1 MKRNEWAGT
10 VVAGGVAFLCACGGG
25 DGRGEDAAVVDSPPG
40 SEDVLDAV
48 ETGDPWE
55 TPDPGADARAD
66 EGASDTA
73 DAGDAGDATDAGP
86 EVLDPDGPPF
96 ARHVNPFIGT
106 GGDLANVGSA
116 LPGAT
121 APLGLVKASPDT
133 TDKYGVPPTYQHCAG
148 YWYPDTFMYGISH
161 NHLHGTGAPDYGN
174 ILVTPTVG
182 MTADKTSKKRFFQ
195 PFTHEDEVATPGYYA
210 VTLTDP
216 AVRVEVTATTRCAH
230 HRVRFVDAPERGVI
244 VLNAAASMLDGH
256 SRGGEVTVDAEGR
269 AVRGW
274 NHAVG
279 PFSGRYGGFPV
290 FFVARFDRDFAG
302 FGTWL
307 DGELRGG
314 VPAVQTSED
323 PASFGAW
330 FEFDTSANPLI
341 ELQVCLSYV
350 GVDGAQ
356 AALEAEMPGWDF
368 EGTRAAT
375 EAAWEA
381 EVSRFEVSGGSA
393 DDKAIFYTA
402 VYHVLQMPTIWSDV
416 DGRYRGF
423 DGEAHEAP
431 DWTYYTDMSLWDTF
445 RTQHPLLTLMWP
457 ERQRDMMRSLAAMQ
471 REGGYVPKWP
481 MGMGDSGSMI
491 GQHGASVVAD
501 TWLKGVRDFD
511 VDSLY
516 DSMKATANAPGPPG
530 SYGNRDC
537 FPWYTDPAFGYCP
550 ADRTSDAV
558 SKTLEYAYN
567 DFCLAELA
575 RDLGRPDDEAVF
587 RAREKNYATLWDPD
601 TGFFRPRREDGTFVT
616 PFVPDVWDNGEYYTE
631 GSAWQW
637 VWFVPHDT
645 AGLRA
650 LMGGDDQF
658 VSKLSE
664 FFTLARDNFNFVLP
678 TPWYFHGN
686 EPDLHAAFL
695 FLPVPPTL
703 PPPAHPDAGRPD
715 LAQVWARWV
724 LDANYTNA
732 WNGLVGNDDAGTLAA
747 WYVFAASGLYPW
759 PCLPGYSVTVPRFD
773 RVIWH
778 LPSGDLVIEAPGAS
792 AAPVVAQEVRWNG
805 ATLDGFWLSHDEVAA
820 GGVLQFAVVPA
831 P

>member
-1 MKRNEWAGT
+1 MKRQP
-10 VVAGGVAFLCACGGG
+10 VAKWLFVLWVACGVGVRG
-25 DGRGEDAAVVDSPPG
+25 DDAGHADTRGDFAREEDAPG
-40 SEDVLDAV
+40 EH
-48 ETGDPWE
+48 E
-55 TPDPGADARAD
+55 
-66 EGASDTA
+66 
-73 DAGDAGDATDAGP
+73 DAGDTTRVSPEPDATVATDKDDVTDG
-86 EVLDPDGPPF
+86 ETLDPDGPPYS
-96 ARHVNPFIGT
+96 RHINPFIGT

-133 TDKYGVPPTYQHCAG
+133 TDKYGAPPTYQHCAG
-148 YWYPDTFMYGISH
+148 YWYPDSFMYGISH

-182 MTADKTSKKRFFQ
+182 MSEDKTSKKRFFQ
-195 PFTHEDEVATPGYYA
+195 PFTHEDEVAAPGYYA
-210 VTLTDP
+210 VTITDP

-230 HRVRFVDAPERGVI
+230 HRYRFLVPPSPTPAGALDAPAPGVI
-244 VLNAAASMLDGH
+244 VLNAAASLLDGR
-256 SRGGEVTVDAEGR
+256 SAGGGVAVDPAGR
-269 AVRGW
+269 IASGW
-274 NHAVG
+274 THQIG

-290 FFVARFDRDFAG
+290 FFVARFHRDFNG

-307 DGELRGG
+307 NSELREGQ
-314 VPAVQTSED
+314 PEVQTFED

-330 FEFDTSANPLI
+330 FEFDTTQDPVV
-341 ELQVCLSYV
+341 EVQVCLSYT
-350 GVDGAQ
+350 GVAGAM
-356 AALEAEMPGWDF
+356 AALQSEMPGFDF

-381 EVSRFEVSGGSA
+381 EVSRFEVSGGSL
-393 DDKAIFYTA
+393 DDKAVFYTS

-423 DGEAHEAP
+423 DGEVHQA
-431 DWTYYTDMSLWDTF
+431 DGWTYYTDMSFWDTF

-516 DSMKATANAPGPPG
+516 ASMKATANAPGPPG

-537 FPWYTDPAFGYCP
+537 FPWYTDPGLGYCP

-558 SKTLEYAYN
+558 SKTLEYAFN

-575 RDLGRPDDEAVF
+575 RSLGKAEDEALF
-587 RAREKNYATLWDPD
+587 RLRAKHYATLWDPD
-601 TGFFRPRREDGTFVT
+601 SGFFRPRNEDGTFVT
-616 PFVPDVWDNGEYYTE
+616 PFVPDVWDNGTYFTE

-637 VWFVPHDT
+637 LWFVPHDQV
-645 AGLRA
+645 GLRA
-650 LMGGDDQF
+650 LMGGDEKF
-658 VSKLSE
+658 VSRLSE
-664 FFTLARDNFNFVLP
+664 FFMLARDHFSFVLP

-686 EPDLHAAFL
+686 EPDLHAPFL
-695 FLPVPPTL
+695 FIE
-703 PPPAHPDAGRPD
+703 AGRPD
-715 LAQVWARWV
+715 LTQVWARWV
-724 LDANYTNA
+724 LDTNYRNA

-747 WYVFAASGLYPW
+747 WYVFVASGLYPW
-759 PCLPGYSVTVPRFD
+759 PCVPGYYVTAPRFD
-773 RVIWH
+773 RVVWH
-778 LPSGDLVIEAPGAS
+778 LPAGDLVIEAPLAS
-792 AAPVVAQEVRWNG
+792 LGPVVVQEVRWNG
-805 ATLDGFWLSHDEVAA
+805 APLPGYWLPHDEVAR
-820 GGVLQFAVVPA
+820 GGLLEFDLVPA
-831 P
+831 PQTP

>member
-1 MKRNEWAGT
+1 MTRKAW
-10 VVAGGVAFLCACGGG
+10 VMVAGGVAFLWACGGG
-25 DGRGEDAAVVDSPPG
+25 DRRGGDGVPTDVPAEPT
-40 SEDVLDAV
+40 DVLDAS
-48 ETGDPWE
+48 EAGDPGDSI
-55 TPDPGADARAD
+55 DPGADAAD
-66 EGASDTA
+66 DRGPADAA
-73 DAGDAGDATDAGP
+73 DAGNAGDGTDPGQ

-133 TDKYGVPPTYQHCAG
+133 TDKYGVPPVYQHCAG

-182 MTADKTSKKRFFQ
+182 MTEDKTSKKRFFQ

-210 VTLTDP
+210 VTITDP
-216 AVRVEVTATTRCAH
+216 AVRAEVTATTRCAH
-230 HRVRFVDAPERGVI
+230 HRYRFLDAPERGTI
-244 VLNAAASMLDGH
+244 VLNVAASMLDGR
-256 SRGGEVTVDAEGR
+256 SRGGEVVADGR
-269 AVRGW
+269 EVRGW
-274 NHAVG
+274 SHNVG
-279 PFSGRYGGFPV
+279 PSSGRYGGFPV
-290 FFVARFDRDFAG
+290 FFAARFNRDFTG
-302 FGTWL
+302 FGTWSS
-307 DGELRGG
+307 GELHGG

-330 FEFDTSANPLI
+330 FEFDTVADPVV
-341 ELQVCLSYV
+341 EFQVCLSYV
-350 GVDGAQ
+350 GVDGAR

-381 EVSRFEVSGGSA
+381 EVSRFEVSGGST
-393 DDKAIFYTA
+393 DDKANFYTA
-402 VYHVLQMPTIWSDV
+402 VYHVLQMPTTWSDV

-423 DGEAHEAP
+423 DGGVHEAQG
-431 DWTYYTDMSLWDTF
+431 WTYYTDMSFWDTF

-501 TWLKGVRDFD
+501 TWLKGLRDFD
-511 VDSLY
+511 VNPLY

-550 ADRTSDAV
+550 ADRTDGAV
-558 SKTLEYAYN
+558 SKTLEYAFN

-575 RDLGRPDDEAVF
+575 RALGRPDDEAAF
-587 RAREKNYATLWDPD
+587 RARAKNYATLWDPD
-601 TGFFRPRREDGTFVT
+601 TGFFRPRAADGTFL
-616 PFVPDVWDNGEYYTE
+616 PFAPDTWDSGQYYTE

-637 VWFVPHDT
+637 LWFVPHDT

-650 LMGGDDQF
+650 LMGGDEKF
-658 VSKLSE
+658 VSRLSE
-664 FFTLARDNFNFVLP
+664 FFTLARENFNFVLP

-695 FLPVPPTL
+695 FN
-703 PPPAHPDAGRPD
+703 DAGRPD
-715 LAQVWARWV
+715 LAQVWARWA
-724 LDANYTNA
+724 LDANYRNA

-773 RVIWH
+773 RVVWH
-778 LPSGDLVIEAPGAS
+778 LPAGDLVIEAPGAS
-792 AAPVVAQEVRWNG
+792 AAPVVAREVRWNG
-805 ATLDGFWLSHDEVAA
+805 ATLDGLWLSHDEVAA
-820 GGVLQFAVVPA
+820 GGVLQFAAEPA
-831 P
+831 PGTP

>member
-1 MKRNEWAGT
+1 MTRGGWGAL
-10 VVAGGVAFLCACGGG
+10 AMGVACACGGG
-25 DGRGEDAAVVDSPPG
+25 AGPDHDAARDAEIWREVAGGLDAPGAGEATDRGEGPDRMDPG
-40 SEDVLDAV
+40 SDAMAA
-48 ETGDPWE
+48 EAG
-55 TPDPGADARAD
+55 
-66 EGASDTA
+66 
-73 DAGDAGDATDAGP
+73 GDAPDIGP

-133 TDKYGVPPTYQHCAG
+133 TDQYGVPPTYQHCAG

-210 VTLTDP
+210 VTITDP

-230 HRVRFVDAPERGVI
+230 HRVRFVDAPERGVL

-269 AVRGW
+269 TVQGW
-274 NHAVG
+274 NQAVG

-290 FFVARFDRDFAG
+290 FFAARFDRDVAG

-307 DGELRGG
+307 NGELRGG
-314 VPAVQTSED
+314 APGVQTSED
-323 PASFGAW
+323 PASFGTW
-330 FEFDTSANPLI
+330 LEFDTSANPLV
-341 ELQVCLSYV
+341 EFQVCLSYV
-350 GVDGAQ
+350 SVDGAQ

-393 DDKAIFYTA
+393 DDKANFYTA
-402 VYHVLQMPTIWSDV
+402 VYHVLQMPTTWSDV

-423 DGEAHEAP
+423 DGQVHHAQG
-431 DWTYYTDMSLWDTF
+431 WTYYTDMSFWDTF
-445 RTQHPLLTLMWP
+445 RTQHPLLTLVWP

-511 VDSLY
+511 VESLY

-587 RAREKNYATLWDPD
+587 RARAKNYATLWDPD

-616 PFVPDVWDNGEYYTE
+616 PFVPDVWDSGAYYTE

-637 VWFVPHDT
+637 LWFVPHDT

-650 LMGGDDQF
+650 LMGGDNPF

-664 FFTLARDNFNFVLP
+664 FFTLARDNFNFILP

-695 FLPVPPTL
+695 FN
-703 PPPAHPDAGRPD
+703 DAGRPD

-724 LDANYTNA
+724 LDANYRNA

-773 RVIWH
+773 RVVWH
-778 LPSGDLVIEAPGAS
+778 LPAGDLVIEAPGAS
-792 AAPVVAQEVRWNG
+792 AGSVVAQEVRWNG

-820 GGVLQFAVVPA
+820 GGALQYEVVPA